1 MSACCSEHSPL
12 ELLRQSLIWP
22 LTVLSCVEFYQCNTS
37 QLTLYYYI
45 IICIFQPTWFK
56 TMRSWHQLWV
66 VIRIHLIRKQLLYSH
81 RPRHDELLWYVLCS
95 LFFQA
100 NQLIRAQSSALMI
113 YLWSSASWNN
123 GCRMNDIVFVY
134 GFGRRHKKQLYADAL
149 CLCLALLRNDKNTLI
164 PLPNR
169 LLLLFNRHVLVDIY
183 LLIHQQP

>member
-1 MSACCSEHSPL
+1 MN
-12 ELLRQSLIWP
+12 
-22 LTVLSCVEFYQCNTS
+22 TVLWSFYVNRWFDHWPFLVALSFTNATHHSWHYITTLLYVYFS
-37 QLTLYYYI
+37 QRDS
-45 IICIFQPTWFK
+45 K

-81 RPRHDELLWYVLCS
+81 RPWHDELLWYVLCS

-134 GFGRRHKKQLYADAL
+134 GFGRRHKEQLYADAL